1 MPVSAR
7 SPEREGG
14 GKGALDITLLGREY
28 RVACA
33 EHERAALLE
42 AVAFLD
48 ARMREIRDTGKVSGM
63 DRIAVMAALNIANEL
78 LRERKEPSVRATG
91 PIDAS
96 DATGR
101 IRRMSTAIDEVLA
114 AQDRLF

>member
-1 MPVSAR
+1 MDGNDRATQIDVT
-7 SPEREGG
+7 
-14 GKGALDITLLGREY
+14 ILGREY

-33 EHERAALLE
+33 ADEREELLR
-42 AVAFLD
+42 AVAYVD
-48 ARMREIRDTGKVSGM
+48 SRMREIRDASKVSGI

-101 IRRMSTAIDEVLA
+101 IRRMSTAMDEVLA